1 MHFLRL
7 YFLLLPSTSY
17 SVLYSVLSALISL
30 RNTLSKTPAH
40 SMAWLCCLRASAM
53 HLPWIFLSGLCLPPQ
68 DQIPPEEMRH
78 TDIQVLG
85 NGKCALRTLEN
96 TASSQAGTR
105 SQTLPFLNRGGPAE
119 VITILP
125 RHSPAPRWHTQ
136 EIKPQEAIE
145 YGLFLCFYVPSTF
158 ISCHFL

>member
-1 MHFLRL
+1 
-7 YFLLLPSTSY
+7 
-17 SVLYSVLSALISL
+17 
-30 RNTLSKTPAH
+30 
-40 SMAWLCCLRASAM
+40 M

-85 NGKCALRTLEN
+85 DGKCALRTLEN
-96 TASSQAGTR
+96 IASSQAGTR

-125 RHSPAPRWHTQ
+125 RHSPAPRWHIQ

-158 ISCHFL
+158 ISCHFLQCKPFLFFTLPHFIRNSMLYKQQWSFSFY